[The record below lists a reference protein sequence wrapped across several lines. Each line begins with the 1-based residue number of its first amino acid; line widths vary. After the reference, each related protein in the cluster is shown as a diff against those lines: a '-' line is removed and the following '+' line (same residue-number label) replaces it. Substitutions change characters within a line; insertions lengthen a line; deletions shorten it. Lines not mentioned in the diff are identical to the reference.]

1 MAIDTRTPRRSN
13 TSPGV
18 YLGKVVNHLDTSFM
32 GGIEVEIQKKTE
44 SGNLADY
51 VQCKYASPFYGQT
64 PYDGLTNNSGY
75 EYTQKSYGFW
85 AVPPDIGTMV
95 IVVMPEGDYS
105 QAYWIG
111 CVPDTGMN
119 FMTPGYAS
127 TTYND
132 TDSAIPL
139 PVGEHNKKTDLSS
152 RGNDPTKYIKPAN
165 SSAVELL
172 EKQGLKEDWVR
183 GTTTSSARREAPS
196 MVFGMSTPGPGD
208 RNGPS
213 VRYGKP
219 GGQVNVPFNR
229 LGGSSFVMDDGDA
242 SLLRKKPAAGDDGDK
257 PEYASVDSGETDGD
271 KTLPAN
277 ELIRIR
283 TRTGHQILLHNTEDL
298 IYISHGSG
306 NSWIEMTGNGK
317 IDVYAKDSI
326 SFHSENDINFIADRD
341 INFESKR
348 NFHLSADGNFYL
360 HTVGNWE
367 LKADVDGR
375 ISAGANTNI
384 TSTEHRETAGKIYMN
399 SNPAAIPAGQALR
412 PVRIPQHEPWPDH
425 ENYDPKNYLPEM
437 TEAKTIQAPT
447 PVNEGPPPDPNA
459 PEPPPSAV
467 EPTSTG
473 QRVGTLLN
481 GTTDEPP
488 PVPTIPDTFKRPT

>member
-1 MAIDTRTPRRSN
+1 MAVETRTPRRPN

-32 GGIEVEIQKKTE
+32 GGIEVEIQKRTE

-64 PYDGLTNNSGY
+64 PYEGLTNNDGY
-75 EYTQKSYGFW
+75 KYTQKSYGFW
-85 AVPPDIGTMV
+85 AIPPDIGTMV

-127 TTYND
+127 TTYNN
-132 TDSAIPL
+132 TDNSIPL
-139 PVGEHNKKTDLSS
+139 PVGEHNKKTDTTS

-165 SSAVELL
+165 TSIIEQL

-208 RNGPS
+208 RSGPT

-242 SLLRKKPAAGDDGDK
+242 SLLRKKPASGDTGDK
-257 PEYASVDSGETDGD
+257 PEYASVDGGESDGD

-277 ELIRIR
+277 ELIRIK

-298 IYISHGSG
+298 IYISHASG

-384 TSTEHRETAGKIYMN
+384 TSKEHRETADKIYMN

-412 PVRIPQHEPWPDH
+412 PVRIPQHEPWADH

-437 TEAKTIQAPT
+437 TEAKTIQPPT

-459 PEPPPSAV
+459 PKPPPSAV

-481 GTTDEPP
+481 GTTDEAPP
-488 PVPTIPDTFKRPT
+488 TPTIPDTFKRPT